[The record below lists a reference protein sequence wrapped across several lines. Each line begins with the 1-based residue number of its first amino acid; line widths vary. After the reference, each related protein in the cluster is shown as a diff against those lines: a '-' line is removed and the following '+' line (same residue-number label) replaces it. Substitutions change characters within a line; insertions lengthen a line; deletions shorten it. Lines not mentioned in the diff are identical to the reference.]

1 MWDELA
7 RALALVLV
15 IEGLGPFLVP
25 MRWRVTMLRL
35 AHLDERSLRIVGL
48 VSIGLGVLAL
58 QVLKN

>member
-15 IEGLGPFLVP
+15 IEGLGPFIAP
-25 MRWRVTMLRL
+25 ARWRMTMLRL
-35 AHLDERSLRIVGL
+35 AHLNERSLRLIGL